1 MYRLNAN
8 TEMTIDRAVKY
19 VEDFELTT
27 LPLLLKYERYDNWQH
42 DILNRAFEDDTKPNN
57 KIVHTYCNYIS
68 NTLTSY
74 FMSNGVKYSADD
86 ESAVAELNKIFRY
99 NDEQSHNYS
108 LAKEASV
115 FGVAYELVYVDIR
128 GNVRFKKLKATECIP
143 IYDNTLE
150 DELLYLIRFYDSK
163 DILEKEATRIIEI
176 YSRESI
182 ARYKGKSNAFQFV
195 DEQPHGFTGYVPVS
209 IYKNN
214 EKQKNDFGMIITLN
228 DAYDMTVSDSV
239 NDMAQFADSYLVLK
253 GLGDVSDDD
262 LRKMKINRTLLLDD
276 ESGADFLVKNVNDAY
291 AQNILNRLDSDIHK
305 FSGSLDLTSDITALS
320 GIAIKYRLIAMENNA
335 AAKQTE
341 FKKGLLRRIELI
353 SQIIS
358 VLGGASV
365 ITEIEISFSRNL
377 PTDEMEAAELVNKLR
392 GIVSDETLLSLLP
405 FVENAQDELEKI
417 KKSDDIYKDVES
429 DEKVIEKTD

>member
-19 VEDFELTT
+19 VEDFELAT

-57 KIVHTYCNYIS
+57 KVVHTYCNYIS

-143 IYDNTLE
+143 IYDDTLE

>member
-182 ARYKGKSNAFQFV
+182 ARYKGKSNVFQFV

-276 ESGADFLVKNVNDAY
+276 ESGADFLVKSVNDAY

>member
-19 VEDFELTT
+19 VEDFELAT

-57 KIVHTYCNYIS
+57 KVVHTYCNYIS

>member
-19 VEDFELTT
+19 VEDFELAT

-182 ARYKGKSNAFQFV
+182 ARYKGKNNAFQFV
-195 DEQPHGFTGYVPVS
+195 DEQPHGFTEYVPVS

>member
-8 TEMTIDRAVKY
+8 EEMTIERAVKY
-19 VEDFELTT
+19 VEDFELAA

-74 FMSNGVKYSADD
+74 FMSNGVNYSAED

-128 GNVRFKKLKATECIP
+128 GDVRFKKLKATECIP

>member
-182 ARYKGKSNAFQFV
+182 ARYKGKSNVFQFV